1 MFFVKTLETS
11 KCTKYDHQTG
21 TYSIQCWGFKTSDK
35 LQTETT
41 KVKQAVANPYGGR
54 TVEVITQD
62 DFYLNANVAVKAN
75 LLISVDEAKK
85 IDEDLMVGIL
95 LVPSNTA
102 SSRSGCSKYDLD
114 YDAFRSNP
122 CNQIAMETGMALL
135 KKSNSLGTKLLIEMV
150 VYRKSTNRVVIHE
163 VYSVKN

>member
-1 MFFVKTLETS
+1 MKERRGRAS
-11 KCTKYDHQTG
+11 KVNGIAK
-21 TYSIQCWGFKTSDK
+21 
-35 LQTETT
+35 
-41 KVKQAVANPYGGR
+41 GR
-54 TVEVITQD
+54 PP
-62 DFYLNANVAVKAN
+62 N
-75 LLISVDEAKK
+75 LDKK